1 MSTEYEMA
9 WQDADDYCKNVSEN
23 SALVE
28 ILSVEVTYYF
38 SIDYRFEIFHLY
50 FSKWTTLEYY

>member
-1 MSTEYEMA
+1 MSTDYEMA

-38 SIDYRFEIFHLY
+38 SIDYRFEISHLY